1 MTDEVINGYRLT
13 EPFQNKDAGFCKWT
27 FAQKNGELY
36 FIKQFMDPI
45 YPQDPTLSEQIR
57 QYKIEDCKFF
67 ETEKKKICIAINT
80 ASDGNLV
87 RITELFR
94 SGSHYYLTMPAMVRD
109 IVKLSELTGYSFED
123 RVFLCRSVAHSIAC
137 LHKKRFVH
145 TDIKPSNVIL
155 KRTINGKITGKIIDF
170 DSGFFEVAP
179 PKRADELEGDLTYLA
194 PESCLFMNDMDAEL
208 SCKLDVFS
216 LGILF
221 HLYLAGFLPEF
232 DHEKFESIF
241 ETVLEGG
248 AITIS
253 DKIPEELADMLR
265 RMLICEPKNR
275 ISSQEVYE
283 ILNSYL
289 TVPSD
294 NEENGATAAGK
305 CNGARPDANGSYFK
319 KCGDL
324 RLKEVL

>member
-1 MTDEVINGYRLT
+1 
-13 EPFQNKDAGFCKWT
+13 
-27 FAQKNGELY
+27 
-36 FIKQFMDPI
+36 
-45 YPQDPTLSEQIR
+45 
-57 QYKIEDCKFF
+57 
-67 ETEKKKICIAINT
+67 
-80 ASDGNLV
+80 
-87 RITELFR
+87 
-94 SGSHYYLTMPAMVRD
+94 
-109 IVKLSELTGYSFED
+109 
-123 RVFLCRSVAHSIAC
+123 
-137 LHKKRFVH
+137 
-145 TDIKPSNVIL
+145 
-155 KRTINGKITGKIIDF
+155 
-170 DSGFFEVAP
+170 
-179 PKRADELEGDLTYLA
+179 
-194 PESCLFMNDMDAEL
+194 MNDMDAEL

-221 HLYLAGFLPEF
+221 HLYLAGSLPEF

-289 TVPSD
+289 TGTPD
-294 NEENGATAAGK
+294 EENASTTTDK
-305 CNGARPDANGSYFK
+305 YKGARPSTDGSYFK